1 MINLTRLRFVS
12 YVLLLATSCYLIVS
26 CNSQK
31 REMQETVE
39 KMRQKAIEIPYERM
53 DCWTNDSIIDVSP
66 WKEAK
71 MKLVH
76 YIDSATCSTCY
87 LQKAATNEFL
97 HSMENMADNEFRN
110 VFIINPDKKTRKR
123 LEADFKDKQIPS
135 TIFVDSANV
144 FLEVN
149 PNIPTES
156 MYHTFLL
163 DEGNKVILVGNPMLN
178 KQIEDMMIA
187 VVGKKLGKKLYN
199 KN

>member
-1 MINLTRLRFVS
+1 
-12 YVLLLATSCYLIVS
+12 
-26 CNSQK
+26 
-31 REMQETVE
+31 MQETVE

-66 WKEAK
+66 WQKAK

-97 HSMENMADNEFRN
+97 HSMENMSDNEFCN
-110 VFIINPDKKTRKR
+110 VFIINPDKKARKR

-178 KQIEDMMIA
+178 KQIGDMVIA
-187 VVGKKLGKKLYN
+187 VLEKQLGKKLYN